1 MARDLNTT
9 INNWTTK
16 SAGAQQAFV
25 DGVNNT
31 TVDPTQRAIANQSGL
46 LSGFNNAVNSGYWA
60 RRLAAVGKAGWQSK
74 TIAKAS
80 NYGTGIAAGKDAY
93 SAAMSTWLPIIDQTA
108 AQAKNMPGGSL
119 GNNLARA
126 NYFATQLYN
135 RKRGL

>member
-16 SAGAQQAFV
+16 SSGAQQAFV

-31 TVDPTQRAIANQSGL
+31 SVDPTQRAIANQSAL

-60 RRLAAVGKAGWQSK
+60 RRLSAVGKSGWQSK
-74 TIAKAS
+74 TIAKAA

-93 SAAMSTWLPIIDQTA
+93 AAAMSTWLPIIDQTA
-108 AQAKNMPGGSL
+108 AAAKNMPGGSL